1 MSRLTLKGV
10 KEYTSESTAA
20 MVRPVYNQMGCDNVA
35 EFFETC
41 DNVAGHGAACGF
53 NGFIYYSETVAFFR
67 AHRSAI
73 VRMVSELADDLGEDA
88 LTMVKSFKCLNN
100 CYDYDD
106 VARAMYGRYD
116 DDLTQI
122 YNALSWYALE
132 EVANAASNYKYE
144 NK

>member
-1 MSRLTLKGV
+1 MAKLTLKGV

-35 EFFETC
+35 
-41 DNVAGHGAACGF
+41 GHGADCGF

-88 LTMVKSFKCLNN
+88 VAMVKGFKCLNN
-100 CYDYDD
+100 CYTYDE